1 MTCDLAMTDEWL
13 ATTSAERNRLD
24 LSREV
29 PREVIME
36 YLELS
41 AQAPAGSHSQGW
53 RRLIADDR
61 KKMALAGTEMTGV

>member
-1 MTCDLAMTDEWL
+1 MTDEWL
-13 ATTSAERNRLD
+13 AATRAECKRLD

-41 AQAPAGSHSQGW
+41 AQAPAGSHSQAR
-53 RRLIADDR
+53 RRLRVDGR
-61 KKMALAGTEMTGV
+61 KKMALAGTEVTGV